1 MKILHTADLHIG
13 KLVNGFSMLSDQ
25 RYILEEILKITD
37 REQPDALII
46 AGDIYDKSVP
56 SAEAVALFD
65 DFLCR
70 LAKRNL
76 QIFIISGNHDS
87 AERIAFGGR
96 LMEQSG
102 VHLSPVYRK
111 GIRPIV
117 LADEHGPVNFYL
129 LPFIKPVHVRMQF
142 PEEEIRTYAD
152 AVRTAVNDL
161 PIDNAERN
169 VLVTH
174 QFIAGSERSDSEEMS
189 VGGTDSIP
197 SSVFDN
203 FDYVA
208 LGHIHKPQ
216 RAGRETVRYS
226 GSPLKYSISE
236 ASHSKSVTIVELVE
250 KGNIRISTE
259 SLKPLRDIRVM
270 KGTYD
275 ELMHKGFHSGVQ
287 TDDYCH
293 VILTDEENIP
303 DALRKMQTVYPNIMR
318 LDYDNLRTQNRQ
330 SLISAEKSDEKP
342 PLELLEDFYK
352 LQNNSPLT
360 DSQKSFAEHLIET
373 IWEERT

>member
-25 RYILEEILKITD
+25 KYILEEILKITD
-37 REQPDALII
+37 REQPDVLII
-46 AGDIYDKSVP
+46 AGDVYDKSVP

-152 AVRTAVNDL
+152 AVRTAVNGL
-161 PIDNAERN
+161 LIDCAERN

-236 ASHSKSVTIVELVE
+236 ASHSKSVTIVELGE
-250 KGNIRISTE
+250 KGEVRISTE

-275 ELMHKGFHSGVQ
+275 ELMHTAAFIQV
-287 TDDYCH
+287 T
-293 VILTDEENIP
+293 T
-303 DALRKMQTVYPNIMR
+303 AM
-318 LDYDNLRTQNRQ
+318 
-330 SLISAEKSDEKP
+330 
-342 PLELLEDFYK
+342 
-352 LQNNSPLT
+352 
-360 DSQKSFAEHLIET
+360 
-373 IWEERT
+373 

>member
-25 RYILEEILKITD
+25 KYILEEILKITD
-37 REQPDALII
+37 REQPDAFII
-46 AGDIYDKSVP
+46 AGDVYDKSVP

-70 LAKRNL
+70 LAKRNV

-161 PIDNAERN
+161 PVDSAERN

-236 ASHSKSVTIVELVE
+236 ASHSKSVTIVELGE
-250 KGNIRISTE
+250 KEEVRISME
-259 SLKPLRDIRVM
+259 SLKPLRDIRVI

-275 ELMHKGFHSGVQ
+275 ELMHKGFYSGLH
-287 TDDYCH
+287 TDDYFH

-318 LDYDNLRTQNRQ
+318 LDYDNLRTQNSQ
-330 SLISAEKSDEKP
+330 SLISDEKSDEKP

>member
-25 RYILEEILKITD
+25 KYILEEILKITD
-37 REQPDALII
+37 REQPDVFII
-46 AGDIYDKSVP
+46 AGDVYDKSVP
-56 SAEAVALFD
+56 SAEAVVLFD

-70 LAKRNL
+70 LAKKNL
-76 QIFIISGNHDS
+76 HIFIISGNHDS

-111 GIRPIV
+111 GIRPVV

-152 AVRTAVNDL
+152 AVRTAVNGL
-161 PIDNAERN
+161 LIDCAERN

-236 ASHSKSVTIVELVE
+236 ASHSKSVTIVELGE
-250 KGNIRISTE
+250 KGEVRISTE

-275 ELMHKGFHSGVQ
+275 ELMHKGFYSGFH
-287 TDDYCH
+287 TGDYCH

-330 SLISAEKSDEKP
+330 SLISDEKSDEKP
-342 PLELLEDFYK
+342 PLELVEDFYK

>member
-25 RYILEEILKITD
+25 KYILEEILKITD

-46 AGDIYDKSVP
+46 AGDVYDKSVP

-161 PIDNAERN
+161 PIDSAERN

-236 ASHSKSVTIVELVE
+236 ASHSKSVTIVELGE

-275 ELMHKGFHSGVQ
+275 ELMHKGFHSGFQ

>member
-56 SAEAVALFD
+56 SAEAVSLFD

-259 SLKPLRDIRVM
+259 SLKPLRDIRIM

>member
-46 AGDIYDKSVP
+46 AGDVYDKSVP

-161 PIDNAERN
+161 PIDSAERN

-275 ELMHKGFHSGVQ
+275 ELMHKGFHSGFQ